1 MIQFCDLHAQYKRI
15 EAEIDSAVK
24 RVIDGGHFINGP
36 EVTELEE
43 RLAAFC
49 GRKYAVACANGTEA
63 LKIPLMAMG
72 IGSGDAVFV
81 SAFTFFASAEIIGN
95 VGATPIFIDI
105 DAKTYDMDPISLEK
119 SIQDVKAEGKLV
131 PRGIIAVDIFGQL
144 ADYEAIETIAT
155 KYGLWLMEDGA
166 QSFGALRH
174 GRRSCSFGQISTT
187 SFFPAKPLGCFGDGG
202 MIFTDDEELAKICR
216 SITVHGKGK
225 DKYDNVRLGLNSR
238 LDTIQA
244 AILLEKFKIFPDE
257 LELRNQVALRYTAL
271 LGDSDLVLPYVE
283 GGCQSAWAQY
293 TLQSSHR
300 EKIMNR
306 LKVTGVPSAIYYPT
320 PIHKATA
327 FANLPSISL
336 PVSEALSTHIFAI
349 PMHPY
354 LDMETQR
361 HIAAVLRS

>member
-24 RVIDGGHFINGP
+24 RVFDGGHFINGP
-36 EVTELEE
+36 EVMELEE

-81 SAFTFFASAEIIGN
+81 SSFTFFASAEVIGN
-95 VGATPIFIDI
+95 VGATPIFIDV
-105 DAKTYDMDPISLEK
+105 DARTYDMDPVCLEK
-119 SIQDVKAEGKLV
+119 CIQEVKKEGKLV

-144 ADYEAIETIAT
+144 ADYEAIEAIAE

-166 QSFGALRH
+166 QSFGALHH

-187 SFFPAKPLGCFGDGG
+187 SFFPAKPLGCYGDGG
-202 MIFTDDEELAKICR
+202 MIFTDDEELAKNCR

-238 LDTIQA
+238 LDTLQA
-244 AILLEKFKIFPDE
+244 AILIEKFKIFPEE
-257 LELRNQVALRYTAL
+257 LTLRNEVASRYTEL
-271 LGDSDLVLPYVE
+271 LKDTDLQLPFVE
-283 GGCQSAWAQY
+283 TDCQSAWAQY
-293 TLQSSHR
+293 CVRSSKR
-300 EKIMNR
+300 TELMAA
-306 LKVTGVPSAIYYPT
+306 LKAAGIPSAIYYPT

-327 FANLPSISL
+327 FAELPQRTL
-336 PVSEALSTHIFAI
+336 PVSEAITADIFAL

-354 LDMETQR
+354 LEIDVQKE
-361 HIAAVLRS
+361 IANILK